1 MRLRKVAIGLLA
13 LDRFQLHR
21 QLQHETLHFWVVT
34 DTIFHNLY
42 QLQHRFPGLA
52 HQFVTGCRLLL
63 VEVQQFLLENIIGE
77 LGLDLPDVLSGQ
89 ARLPRL
95 RRPRHHMDMG
105 MIPFVVKGG
114 VPPEVTGWDVH
125 RRGDVVAVSPEE
137 ITPRLG
143 VVVYTANGKGL
154 GLPYN
159 RPLMDEDDLPYYCL
173 RDVLPRWAG

>member
-1 MRLRKVAIGLLA
+1 M
-13 LDRFQLHR
+13 
-21 QLQHETLHFWVVT
+21 VT

-63 VEVQQFLLENIIGE
+63 VEVQQLLLENIIGE

-89 ARLPRL
+89 ARLPQL

-143 VVVYTANGKGL
+143 VVVYNANGKGL

>member
-1 MRLRKVAIGLLA
+1 MHFVA
-13 LDRFQLHR
+13 
-21 QLQHETLHFWVVT
+21 
-34 DTIFHNLY
+34 
-42 QLQHRFPGLA
+42 
-52 HQFVTGCRLLL
+52 
-63 VEVQQFLLENIIGE
+63 ENIVGE
-77 LGLDLPDVLSGQ
+77 LGLDLTDALFGEVGLSRLCGPGHQEDVRAL
-89 ARLPRL
+89 AL
-95 RRPRHHMDMG
+95 
-105 MIPFVVKGG
+105 VVKGG

-143 VVVYTANGKGL
+143 VVVYNANGKGL